1 MKSSTRTNK
10 TRKDGTPC
18 MCLKAFIRPW
28 VIDRSKKLR
37 IERESLLY
45 VLQEIEYVLISL
57 HKIGSYYAPDLPGK
71 KLEYNAETTKF
82 IDDEEVTGR
91 LAKIRAIL
99 SEVFDE
105 TRGVDD
111 LTDIERAL
119 EGLDFWKPG
128 RAN

>member
-1 MKSSTRTNK
+1 MIDKNK
-10 TRKDGTPC
+10 E
-18 MCLKAFIRPW
+18 
-28 VIDRSKKLR
+28 LR
-37 IERESLLY
+37 IDGERLLLA
-45 VLQEIEYVLISL
+45 LQEIEYVLVSL
-57 HKIGSYYAPDLPGK
+57 HKIGSYYAPALPGK

-82 IDDEEVTGR
+82 IDDGEVTGR

-119 EGLDFWKPG
+119 EGLEFWKPG